1 MVLCRVKLDGVTKE
15 DLVAMR
21 SYYFFKL
28 EQVEEEDGS
37 VILNA
42 MGGEKCNGI
51 NDFGENCKECR
62 YQPEVVLR
70 YLRKQEKIEIR

>member
-1 MVLCRVKLDGVTKE
+1 
-15 DLVAMR
+15 
-21 SYYFFKL
+21 
-28 EQVEEEDGS
+28 
-37 VILNA
+37 